1 MEIPI
6 PGKTFFIL
14 RQSPGSYIQSSAVI
28 TPINPIYLDFTHS
41 IEMTATDHE
50 SELKVTT
57 NIPYFTLRA
66 SYGVSVV
73 RKLEETDWVSAALYI
88 DQSSPELRWVRQ
100 APPDYPNHHPN
111 HLRRCLLPPL
121 LACSSWQMAL
131 WQYPATDKTQG
142 PFWWINGEKK
152 MYSPAP
158 PNMIFVFWWYVNHL
172 WCNLNTLGPLTKIWI
187 FLPFR
192 PVRLPW
198 QPGLWAEMLVL
209 GHFLG
214 AKSEKLKKVLENFF

>member
-1 MEIPI
+1 
-6 PGKTFFIL
+6 
-14 RQSPGSYIQSSAVI
+14 
-28 TPINPIYLDFTHS
+28 
-41 IEMTATDHE
+41 MTATDHE

-57 NIPYFTLRA
+57 NTPYFTLRA

-131 WQYPATDKTQG
+131 CQYPATDKIQG
-142 PFWWINGEKK
+142 PFWWINGKKK
-152 MYSPAP
+152 MYSLLMKSHVYQLNPDDFFRIHH
-158 PNMIFVFWWYVNHL
+158 NYHQDMYWLFVICFQGNNYMEQWV
-172 WCNLNTLGPLTKIWI
+172 GQK
-187 FLPFR
+187 
-192 PVRLPW
+192 VW
-198 QPGLWAEMLVL
+198 QPISNFKHAQRIFIGVQILHLKRFSCMR
-209 GHFLG
+209 H
-214 AKSEKLKKVLENFF
+214 KSMA